1 MKTLKINKTNC
12 FKIIT
17 DFPKMSII
25 NKNIPEVKMSVRE
38 IDNLFNR
45 GLEMM
50 KKGNYQEAETF
61 FEKAKNMTL
70 ELQKK

>member
-1 MKTLKINKTNC
+1 
-12 FKIIT
+12 
-17 DFPKMSII
+17 MSII